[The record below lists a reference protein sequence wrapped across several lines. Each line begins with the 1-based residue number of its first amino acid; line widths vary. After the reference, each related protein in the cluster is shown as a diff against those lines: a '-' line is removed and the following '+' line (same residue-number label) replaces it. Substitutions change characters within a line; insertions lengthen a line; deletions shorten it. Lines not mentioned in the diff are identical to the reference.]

1 MNENDLDAASRPF
14 SSPALHGSSA
24 AQPAPAPGPPRLH
37 LLALNPTDSV
47 TEGFLP
53 AAARLGL
60 AVTLL
65 TDQPDAHARAYGL
78 HDDAQRGA
86 ARREEPRRSE
96 ARRGGAQPGE
106 ARRGE
111 APRSDG
117 PQGDAPRGEAAHA
130 PPPPFPALDIV
141 PCDVR
146 DFAEVI
152 SRIAADGR
160 PHAVFTNSDHLQTQA
175 ALAAAYFGLPGKD
188 WRAALRTKN
197 KAELRRALAA
207 AGPDAADPAWP
218 ADPVWSAGPAWPADP
233 VWSAELATG
242 QDPATLAGLDAPY
255 PCVVKPREGV
265 ASEDVVLVGDADEL
279 VRRCREIRA
288 RRPGAALVIEEFLEG
303 ELRTLETL
311 GDGRTLHVLGAF
323 RTELSPPP
331 HFIEER
337 LHLLPAPPP
346 QPHTDQVL
354 AQLRALGVGF
364 GVCHT
369 EYVVQGDRARL
380 IEVNYRAIGDQCD
393 LVLAELLGIPLFEYI
408 LRTHL
413 GEPLPD
419 DLGART
425 DGRVRMEYVMADR
438 AGRLASAPPASV
450 TERDGVRLDYRPL
463 RGIGEEHPLHRT
475 NRDFLGVLRATGTDQ
490 ERIDAAVAEFLAA
503 HRWEIV

>member
-1 MNENDLDAASRPF
+1 VNENDLDTAPRP
-14 SSPALHGSSA
+14 SSP
-24 AQPAPAPGPPRLH
+24 PAPRLH

-60 AVTLL
+60 TVTLL
-65 TDQPDAHARAYGL
+65 TDQSDAHQRAYAR
-78 HDDAQRGA
+78 HAAQ
-86 ARREEPRRSE
+86 
-96 ARRGGAQPGE
+96 GGTLPE
-106 ARRGE
+106 
-111 APRSDG
+111 
-117 PQGDAPRGEAAHA
+117 
-130 PPPPFPALDIV
+130 LDIA

-146 DFAEVI
+146 DFREVI
-152 SRIAADGR
+152 SRIAATGATER
-160 PHAVFTNSDHLQTQA
+160 PGAVFTNSDHLQAQA
-175 ALAAAYFGLPGKD
+175 ALAADYFGLPGKD

-197 KAELRRALAA
+197 KAELRRALTATGGA
-207 AGPDAADPAWP
+207 DADA
-218 ADPVWSAGPAWPADP
+218 
-233 VWSAELATG
+233 VWSAELGTG
-242 QDPATLAGLDAPY
+242 QDPSGLAALDAPF

-265 ASEDVVLVGDADEL
+265 ASEDVVLVADTDEL
-279 VRRCREIRA
+279 LQRCHDIRA
-288 RRPGAALVIEEFLEG
+288 RRPGAALVIEEFLDG

-323 RTELSPPP
+323 RTDISPPP

-337 LHLLPAPPP
+337 LRLLPAPP

-364 GVCHT
+364 GACHT

-393 LVLAELLGIPLFEYI
+393 LVLTELLGIPLFEHI

-413 GEPLPD
+413 GEPLPG

-425 DGRVRMEYVMADR
+425 DGRARMEYVVADR
-438 AGRLASAPPASV
+438 GGTLVSAPVAGT
-450 TERDGVRLDYRPL
+450 TERGGLRLDYRRV
-463 RGIGEEHPLHRT
+463 RGIGEEHPLYRT

-490 ERIDAAVAEFLAA
+490 TLIDEAVAEFLAA
-503 HRWEIV
+503 HRWEIAS

>member
-14 SSPALHGSSA
+14 SSPALGGLSA
-24 AQPAPAPGPPRLH
+24 ALRPPRLH
-37 LLALNPTDSV
+37 LLARNPTDSV

-65 TDQPDAHARAYGL
+65 TDQPEAHERAYGRREG
-78 HDDAQRGA
+78 DGA
-86 ARREEPRRSE
+86 AP
-96 ARRGGAQPGE
+96 
-106 ARRGE
+106 
-111 APRSDG
+111 
-117 PQGDAPRGEAAHA
+117 H
-130 PPPPFPALDIV
+130 PFPALDIV

-146 DFAEVI
+146 DYAEVI
-152 SRIAADGR
+152 SRIAADGPR
-160 PHAVFTNSDHLQTQA
+160 PRAVFTNSDHLQAQA
-175 ALAAAYFGLPGKD
+175 ALAAQYFGLPGKD

-207 AGPDAADPAWP
+207 AGPD
-218 ADPVWSAGPAWPADP
+218 VADP

-242 QDPATLAGLDAPY
+242 QDPATLAGFDAAPY
-255 PCVVKPREGV
+255 PCVLKPREGV
-265 ASEDVVLVGDADEL
+265 ASEDVVLVADADEL
-279 VRRCREIRA
+279 LRRCAEIRE
-288 RRPGAALVIEEFLEG
+288 RRPGAALVVEEFLDG

-380 IEVNYRAIGDQCD
+380 VEVNYRAIGDQCD

-408 LRTHL
+408 LRTHM

-425 DGRVRMEYVMADR
+425 DGRVRMEYVLADR
-438 AGRLASAPPASV
+438 AGRLAAAPPAGV
-450 TERDGVRLDYRPL
+450 TEHDGVRLDYRPL

-490 ERIDAAVAEFLAA
+490 GLIDAAVARFLAA

>member
-14 SSPALHGSSA
+14 SSPALRGSSA
-24 AQPAPAPGPPRLH
+24 APAAPAPAPRPPRLH

-65 TDQPDAHARAYGL
+65 TDQPEAHERAYG
-78 HDDAQRGA
+78 
-86 ARREEPRRSE
+86 RREEREERE
-96 ARRGGAQPGE
+96 EDGA
-106 ARRGE
+106 
-111 APRSDG
+111 AP
-117 PQGDAPRGEAAHA
+117 H
-130 PPPPFPALDIV
+130 PFPALDIV

-146 DFAEVI
+146 DYAEVI
-152 SRIAADGR
+152 SRIAADGSR
-160 PHAVFTNSDHLQTQA
+160 PRAVFTNSDHLQAQA
-175 ALAAAYFGLPGKD
+175 ALAAQYFGLPGKD

-207 AGPDAADPAWP
+207 AGPD
-218 ADPVWSAGPAWPADP
+218 VADP

-255 PCVVKPREGV
+255 PCVLKPREGV
-265 ASEDVVLVGDADEL
+265 ASEDVVLVADADEL
-279 VRRCREIRA
+279 VRRCAEIRE
-288 RRPGAALVIEEFLEG
+288 RRPGAALVVEEFLDG

-337 LHLLPAPPP
+337 LHLLPAPPS

-408 LRTHL
+408 LRTHM

-438 AGRLASAPPASV
+438 AGRLASAPPAGV

-490 ERIDAAVAEFLAA
+490 ARIDAAVARFLAA

>member
-1 MNENDLDAASRPF
+1 M
-14 SSPALHGSSA
+14 
-24 AQPAPAPGPPRLH
+24 
-37 LLALNPTDSV
+37 ALNPTDSV

-65 TDQPDAHARAYGL
+65 TDQPEAHERAYGNGRQ
-78 HDDAQRGA
+78 D
-86 ARREEPRRSE
+86 
-96 ARRGGAQPGE
+96 
-106 ARRGE
+106 
-111 APRSDG
+111 
-117 PQGDAPRGEAAHA
+117 HA
-130 PPPPFPALDIV
+130 FPALDIV

-152 SRIAADGR
+152 GRIAADGR
-160 PHAVFTNSDHLQTQA
+160 PDAVFTNSDHLQTQA
-175 ALAAAYFGLPGKD
+175 ALAAEYFGLPGKD

-207 AGPDAADPAWP
+207 AGPDAADPLRS
-218 ADPVWSAGPAWPADP
+218 ADPVWST
-233 VWSAELATG
+233 ELATG
-242 QDPATLAGLDAPY
+242 QEPATLAGLDAPY

-265 ASEDVVLVGDADEL
+265 ASEDVVLVADADEL
-279 VRRCREIRA
+279 VWRCVEIRA
-288 RRPGAALVIEEFLEG
+288 RRPGAALVVEEFLDG

-311 GDGRTLHVLGAF
+311 GDGRTLHVLGGF

-425 DGRVRMEYVMADR
+425 DGRVRMEYVLADR
-438 AGRLASAPPASV
+438 PGRLASAPPASV

-463 RGIGEEHPLHRT
+463 REVGEEHPLHRT

-490 ERIDAAVAEFLAA
+490 GRIDAAVAQYLAA